1 VSTSPGFPIPEM
13 PEIPGVAEMPDVS
26 KLMERVRQQQEEVR
40 RIQRGVEA
48 MEITGGSRD
57 REVQVTVRGT
67 GQVTRVTID
76 PDAMQ
81 DYNASDLGDIVMEA
95 VNDALRK
102 VAEASSARFQPL
114 IEAASQPVEF

>member
-1 VSTSPGFPIPEM
+1 M

-67 GQVTRVTID
+67 GEVTRVTID
-76 PDAMQ
+76 PDALQ